1 MKRLLSLFLALLIL
15 ASVSVPAFADDPVEA
30 NGSSEE
36 VTVLEADSITRQEE
50 TEWHFRTYLG
60 RRQMRL
66 WSITYGHWLTDWID
80 IGPAN

>member
-15 ASVSVPAFADDPVEA
+15 ASVSVPAFADVPVKP
-30 NGSSEE
+30 NGPRDE
-36 VTVLEADSITRQEE
+36 VTFIESDGTTRQEE

-66 WSITYGHWLTDWID
+66 WSITYEKWLTDWID